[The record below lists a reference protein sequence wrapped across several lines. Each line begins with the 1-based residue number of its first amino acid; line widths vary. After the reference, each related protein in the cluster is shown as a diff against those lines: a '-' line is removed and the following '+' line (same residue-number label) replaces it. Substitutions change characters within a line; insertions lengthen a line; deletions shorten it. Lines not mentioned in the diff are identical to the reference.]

1 MVRHLK
7 RNRAQ
12 VHLAVS
18 KMSPEHLCW
27 AVAERELTKDKRD
40 TGGHEGPWAK
50 DCRSACALAVQVL
63 PRLRL
68 SQPNSVLNLTK
79 YRNGFFFSPTHWQV
93 LFGPMYLEQGHSK
106 LGSAFSRPLSPVFWL
121 QSSLLPAQRCSVPT
135 SWLGC
140 SPEMWG
146 VTLKAP
152 CLRNHPLSRQQELK
166 GRQDS
171 GLFQY
176 SWPTSRSGFGVMIS
190 LLPSSV
196 RHLALEWGL
205 MFYWDDYRTRIKTDL
220 QCFFAL
226 ELPSGIKTI

>member
-7 RNRAQ
+7 WSRAQ

-27 AVAERELTKDKRD
+27 AVAEHELTKDKRD

-79 YRNGFFFSPTHWQV
+79 YRNGFFFSRTHWQV

-106 LGSAFSRPLSPVFWL
+106 LGSAFSQAPVPCILAAEQPPPSREVFSPHFMVRMISWDVGCRPKGPVSKEPPTFQAMGIKEKAGFRPLSVFVTNFQERVWGHDFPPAFLSEALGIGVRPDVLLRWL
-121 QSSLLPAQRCSVPT
+121 QDQNKD
-135 SWLGC
+135 W
-140 SPEMWG
+140 
-146 VTLKAP
+146 
-152 CLRNHPLSRQQELK
+152 
-166 GRQDS
+166 
-171 GLFQY
+171 
-176 SWPTSRSGFGVMIS
+176 
-190 LLPSSV
+190 SSV
-196 RHLALEWGL
+196 LLCTWATKWH
-205 MFYWDDYRTRIKTDL
+205 
-220 QCFFAL
+220 
-226 ELPSGIKTI
+226 